1 MNKETIKNTVEQFF
15 AGQSVVYATPG
26 TPNHTAN
33 FYGDDYVCPL
43 TPDDV
48 CRAVECAAESWSFEG
63 GADPYEAALDVIL
76 SDLQHEKP
84 EEE

>member
-1 MNKETIKNTVEQFF
+1 MNKETIKKTVEQFF

-26 TPNHTAN
+26 TPNHSSN

-43 TPDDV
+43 TVEDV
-48 CRAVECAAESWSFEG
+48 CMAVEYAAESWSFE
-63 GADPYEAALDVIL
+63 DYEEALEEIL